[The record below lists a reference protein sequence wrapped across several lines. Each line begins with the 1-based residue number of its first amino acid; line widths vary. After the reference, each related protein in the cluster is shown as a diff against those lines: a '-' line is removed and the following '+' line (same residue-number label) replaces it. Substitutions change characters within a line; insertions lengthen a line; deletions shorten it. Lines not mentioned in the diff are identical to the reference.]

1 MSAEFL
7 RIQDF
12 SDQTKEKYLDEAEEK
27 ALALEA
33 QKASEKETAKRE
45 ATKREASRKDKVE
58 IEEFSNRSSMLFPK
72 LIKSKEE
79 MHNEQELVKEFMA
92 KQMEFNNMIKEFISK
107 FDQNNQD
114 NPLP

>member
-58 IEEFSNRSSMLFPK
+58 IEEFSNRSSRLFPK
-72 LIKSKEE
+72 LLKSMDVIQK
-79 MHNEQELVKEFMA
+79 EQEPVKELLE
-92 KQMEFNNMIKEFISK
+92 KQMDFNNMMKGFISK
-107 FDQNNQD
+107 FEQNNQD
-114 NPLP
+114 NLLT